1 MTTYEILK
9 NAQFLISKQ
18 KNHVCQIFLKFPQ
31 RKISLSDFKKC
42 DGEIS
47 KTNLIRGVQNS
58 SALPGKIKQKRD
70 YDRLNRVNA
79 CIIT

>member
-18 KNHVCQIFLKFPQ
+18 KNHICQIFLKFPQ

-47 KTNLIRGVQNS
+47 KTNLIRCPKLISFAWKN
-58 SALPGKIKQKRD
+58 KTEKR
-70 YDRLNRVNA
+70 LW
-79 CIIT
+79 